1 MPSPIEN
8 KQNDILTKCIIEPFN
23 KRAQKRIISKD
34 QCRTTLGEYKPD
46 LQKKLLAA

>member
-8 KQNDILTKCIIEPFN
+8 KQKAILTKCIIESFN
-23 KRAQKRIISKD
+23 KKAQKSIISKD